1 MASIIHRKQAHHF
14 KQRPVTPI
22 FLFLCFALDMPLM
35 FLKNLQVNLLTLV
48 QQGFILPLQNQV
60 LLVQQIQLYHSTEEE
75 IYNKNIL
82 TLKNK
87 PTAIPLHLRSWSQEY
102 CCIGLLKLPVW
113 NYQLTKC
120 TRFCYVLKMQMC
132 NILVSTRAS
141 TAALMKPVN
150 VVCWKAIISH
160 LLVPHHC

>member
-1 MASIIHRKQAHHF
+1 
-14 KQRPVTPI
+14 
-22 FLFLCFALDMPLM
+22 MPLM

-87 PTAIPLHLRSWSQEY
+87 PTAIPLHLRS
-102 CCIGLLKLPVW
+102 
-113 NYQLTKC
+113 
-120 TRFCYVLKMQMC
+120 
-132 NILVSTRAS
+132 
-141 TAALMKPVN
+141 
-150 VVCWKAIISH
+150 
-160 LLVPHHC
+160 